1 MSRFQIISPV
11 NNSIYA
17 EREYAST
24 SQIEHVL
31 SKSVDAQKKWKNVP
45 LSERKAICQNMVGYF
60 IDHIDQF
67 ATELTWMMGRPIK
80 YAPLEIKGGFKER
93 ADYMINSSEQAL
105 ADIVPEVKTGFKRYI
120 KKEPLG
126 TVLVLSPWNYP
137 YLTSVNAVIPA
148 ILAGNSVI
156 LKHAD
161 QTAICA
167 ERYLE
172 AFKSSGIPDSVFQY
186 LHLTHDQAGEI
197 IRDNR
202 IAHVAFTGSVD
213 GGKAV
218 QQSGS
223 HRFINVGL
231 ELGGKDAAYVRED
244 ADLKFSV
251 DNLVDGSYF
260 NSGQS
265 CCGIER
271 IYVHESIYEK
281 FVTQFAQTVMEYNLG
296 NPTSPEVTLG
306 PMVSSKVAAKVKA
319 HIQDAID
326 KGARRIIDTSDFP
339 KHLGEQYMPPQV
351 LVGVDHTMDIM
362 TEETFG
368 PVVGIMPV
376 KDDEQ
381 AIAFIN
387 DSQYGLTASIWTA
400 DDEKA
405 VEIGDQIEC
414 GTVFMNRCDYL
425 DPALAW
431 TGVKHSGKGCTL
443 SPLAF
448 DQFVRPKSYH
458 LRIP

>member
-1 MSRFQIISPV
+1 
-11 NNSIYA
+11 
-17 EREYAST
+17 
-24 SQIEHVL
+24 
-31 SKSVDAQKKWKNVP
+31 
-45 LSERKAICQNMVGYF
+45 MVGYF